1 MSLRL
6 YNSLTQTKEPLEQHL
21 LKKRLGMYACGP
33 TVYDEPHLGHAR
45 SAFCFELIRNV
56 LASSGYDVF
65 FVRNVTDIDDKI
77 IERSRREGGDLRD
90 AARKVSQHYAALYQD
105 QMTRLGLRRP
115 DEEPKATEY
124 IGQMKTVIQE
134 ILNHGA
140 AYVAG
145 SDVYFDMTK
154 AEGYGKLSKRNPQE
168 MLEGTRGEPAQNK
181 RNPLDFA
188 LWKGAKPEEPFWESP
203 WGAGRPGW
211 HIECTTMSTEIFK
224 RHKVPFVIHGGGLD
238 LIFPHHEN
246 EMAQAKGAGRTF
258 ASLWVHNGLITVSG
272 QKMSKSLGNFVTLQE
287 IFEKTPPDVVR
298 FYFLQTH
305 YRSPLDFSWEK
316 LEEAKEAY
324 GRFLILFGRI
334 RIQEGNDAK
343 RQKIKD
349 EVHVLLK
356 EGEKGS
362 GIQFNPDKYRNDFFK
377 ALEDDINTPE
387 AVAVLFSLLNRA
399 NGILDDPNLAKKEKM
414 FEFYAVEHEI
424 RRLGK
429 ILGLLFD
436 ETIEF
441 LNPEEE
447 SLLKK
452 RNEAR
457 KQRDFVTADQIRRQ
471 LLERGIILED
481 AGERTLWRRTK

>member
-6 YNSLTQTKEPLEQHL
+6 YNSLTQTKEPLEQHV

-56 LASSGYDVF
+56 LASGGYDVF
-65 FVRNVTDIDDKI
+65 FIRNVTDIDDKI

-124 IGQMKTVIQE
+124 IGQMKAVIQE
-134 ILNHGA
+134 ILNRGF

-145 SDVYFDMTK
+145 SDVYFDITK
-154 AEGYGKLSKRNPQE
+154 AEGYGRLSGRDPGE
-168 MLEGTRGEPAQNK
+168 MLEGTRGEVSPNK

-188 LWKGAKPEEPFWESP
+188 LWKGAKPEEPSWESP
-203 WGAGRPGW
+203 WGPGRPGW

-224 RHKVPFVIHGGGLD
+224 RHKVPFVVHGGGLD

-246 EMAQAKGAGRTF
+246 EMAQAEGAGRTF
-258 ASLWVHNGLITVSG
+258 ASLWVHNGLITVNG
-272 QKMSKSLGNFVTLQE
+272 QKMSKSLGNFVTLRE
-287 IFEKTPPDVVR
+287 IFEKASPEIIR

-305 YRSPLDFSWEK
+305 YRSPLDFSWDK
-316 LEEAKEAY
+316 LEETKEAY
-324 GRFLILFGRI
+324 GRFLILFGRT
-334 RIQEGNDAK
+334 RIHEGSEAK
-343 RQKIKD
+343 RQKIKE
-349 EVHVLLK
+349 EVRTLLEQKK
-356 EGEKGS
+356 ES
-362 GIQFNPDKYRNDFFK
+362 GLQFNPEKYRNDFFK
-377 ALEDDINTPE
+377 ALEDDVNTPE
-387 AVAVLFSLLNRA
+387 AIAVLFSLLNHA
-399 NGILDDPNLAKKEKM
+399 NGILDDAHLAKKDKI
-414 FEFYAVEHEI
+414 FEFYAVEYEI

-436 ETIEF
+436 ETVEF

-447 SLLKK
+447 SLVKR

-457 KQRDFVTADQIRRQ
+457 KQRDFATADLIRRQ
-471 LLERGIILED
+471 LLEKGIILED
-481 AGERTLWRRTK
+481 AGERTLWRRAK